1 VHGLGLFNKLSIRM
15 KIFNSIFI
23 ILFILFAG
31 LQYNDP
37 DPYIWVSI
45 YLYGAFV
52 SYLALTNRFKPG
64 LYYIGF
70 TIYIGY
76 ALFLL
81 FDKTGAISWA
91 TEHHA
96 ENIVQSMKATKPWI
110 EETREFGGLAI
121 LLTVFVMDHLR
132 GTRNY

>member
-1 VHGLGLFNKLSIRM
+1 M
-15 KIFNSIFI
+15 KIFNIVFIF
-23 ILFILFAG
+23 LFIVFAG

-37 DPYIWVSI
+37 DPYIWVTI
-45 YLYGAFV
+45 YFYGALV
-52 SYLALTNRFKPG
+52 SYLALSNRFKPA

-70 TIYIGY
+70 TVYLGY

-121 LLTVFVMDHLR
+121 LLTVFVINFFHQRKKMR
-132 GTRNY
+132 TY

>member
-1 VHGLGLFNKLSIRM
+1 M
-15 KIFNSIFI
+15 KIFNIVFIF
-23 ILFILFAG
+23 LFIVFAG

-37 DPYIWVSI
+37 DPYIWVTI
-45 YLYGAFV
+45 YLYGALV
-52 SYLALTNRFKPG
+52 SYLALSNRFKPA

-70 TIYIGY
+70 TVYFGY

-121 LLTVFVMDHLR
+121 LLTVFVINFLHQRKKMR
-132 GTRNY
+132 TY

>member
-1 VHGLGLFNKLSIRM
+1 M
-15 KIFNSIFI
+15 KIFNIVFIF
-23 ILFILFAG
+23 LFIVFAG

-37 DPYIWVSI
+37 DPYIWVTI
-45 YLYGAFV
+45 YLYGALV
-52 SYLALTNRFKPG
+52 SYLALSNRFKSS

-70 TIYIGY
+70 TVYFGY

-121 LLTVFVMDHLR
+121 LLTVFVINFFHQKKKMQ
-132 GTRNY
+132 TY

>member
-1 VHGLGLFNKLSIRM
+1 M
-15 KIFNSIFI
+15 KILNTIFI

-37 DPYIWVSI
+37 DPYIWAPI

-52 SYLALTNRFKPG
+52 CYSALTNRFKPG

-70 TIYIGY
+70 IIYLGY

-96 ENIVQSMKATKPWI
+96 ESIVQSMKATKPWI

-121 LLTVFVMDHLR
+121 LLTVFVINFFYQKKVNRMDHLR
-132 GTRNY
+132 GIRKYL

>member
-1 VHGLGLFNKLSIRM
+1 M
-15 KIFNSIFI
+15 KIFNIVFIF
-23 ILFILFAG
+23 LFIVFAG

-37 DPYIWVSI
+37 DPYIWVTI
-45 YLYGAFV
+45 YFYGALV
-52 SYLALTNRFKPG
+52 SYLALSNRFKPA

-70 TIYIGY
+70 TVYLGY

-121 LLTVFVMDHLR
+121 LLTVFVINFFHQKKKMQ
-132 GTRNY
+132 TY

>member
-1 VHGLGLFNKLSIRM
+1 M
-15 KIFNSIFI
+15 KIFNIVFIF
-23 ILFILFAG
+23 LFILFAG

-37 DPYIWVSI
+37 DPYIWVTI
-45 YLYGAFV
+45 YLYGALV
-52 SYLALTNRFKPG
+52 SYLALSNRFKPA

-70 TIYIGY
+70 TVYLGY

-121 LLTVFVMDHLR
+121 LLTVFLI
-132 GTRNY
+132 NYLHQKKQSHITKH

>member
-1 VHGLGLFNKLSIRM
+1 M
-15 KIFNSIFI
+15 KIFNIVVIF
-23 ILFILFAG
+23 LFIVFAG

-37 DPYIWVSI
+37 DPYIWVTI
-45 YLYGAFV
+45 YLYGALV
-52 SYLALTNRFKPG
+52 SYLALSNRFKPA

-70 TIYIGY
+70 TVYLGY

-121 LLTVFVMDHLR
+121 LLTVFVINFFHQKKKMQ
-132 GTRNY
+132 TY

>member
-1 VHGLGLFNKLSIRM
+1 M
-15 KIFNSIFI
+15 KIFNTICV
-23 ILFILFAG
+23 ILFVLFAG

-37 DPYIWVSI
+37 DPFVWVPI

-52 SYLALTNRFKPG
+52 TYLALINRFKPVF
-64 LYYIGF
+64 YYTGF
-70 TIYIGY
+70 IVYLGY

-121 LLTVFVMDHLR
+121 LLTVFLINYLYQKSKRIRHLKDV
-132 GTRNY
+132 

>member
-1 VHGLGLFNKLSIRM
+1 MKTFNT
-15 KIFNSIFI
+15 IFI

-37 DPYIWVSI
+37 DPYIWVTI
-45 YLYGAFV
+45 YLYGAVV
-52 SYLALTNRFKPG
+52 SYLALTNRFKLS
-64 LYYIGF
+64 LYYIG
-70 TIYIGY
+70 ILVYSGY

-121 LLTVFVMDHLR
+121 LITVFIINFFYHKRLNKI
-132 GTRNY
+132 GH

>member
-1 VHGLGLFNKLSIRM
+1 M
-15 KIFNSIFI
+15 KIFNIIFI
-23 ILFILFAG
+23 ILFILFAC

-37 DPYIWVSI
+37 DPFVWVPI

-52 SYLALTNRFKPG
+52 CYLALINQFKPG
-64 LYYIGF
+64 IYYAGF
-70 TIYIGY
+70 AVYFGY
-76 ALFLL
+76 AIFLL

-121 LLTVFVMDHLR
+121 LLIVFLI
-132 GTRNY
+132 NFFYQKKKALF

>member
-1 VHGLGLFNKLSIRM
+1 M
-15 KIFNSIFI
+15 KIFNIVFIF
-23 ILFILFAG
+23 LFILFAG

-37 DPYIWVSI
+37 DPYIWVTI
-45 YLYGAFV
+45 YLYGALV
-52 SYLALTNRFKPG
+52 SYLALSNRFKPA

-70 TIYIGY
+70 TVYLGY

-121 LLTVFVMDHLR
+121 LLTVFLI
-132 GTRNY
+132 NYLHQKKQSHITKN